1 MSNGLLVRMSV
12 CRSVCPFVRTFV
24 RPSLRLYA
32 HMSVCPS
39 TRLSVCAFVLLSVCP
54 YVRMSVFPSV
64 RMYVCPYARL
74 SGSPYVCLHVCS
86 YVRMRGGVSTIRPG
100 KDGIAATSSRMLV
113 VFAAATD
120 GGSGLGPR
128 NSVRTEDLVEICPEM
143 RPGTAEAAGISQIW
157 PAEGRIAAKSSRK
170 SVQFAAETGRGSGRR
185 PRKPVWMED
194 LVESCPEMRS
204 GKAGSAKIGRS

>member
-1 MSNGLLVRMSV
+1 MSVYPSVRLPVCPYVRLSACPYARMSV
-12 CRSVCPFVRTFV
+12 CPCS
-24 RPSLRLYA
+24 
-32 HMSVCPS
+32 
-39 TRLSVCAFVLLSVCP
+39 RLSICTS
-54 YVRMSVFPSV
+54 VRMSVFPSV

-113 VFAAATD
+113 VFAAETD

-157 PAEGRIAAKSSRK
+157 LAEGRVVEKSSRK